1 MFYIVTLK
9 LTIFTRLTKPSIMF
23 QDCVR
28 DSKQRRSNRTSGAAG
43 AHGAFWKN
51 KQITDSSSIEN
62 WLRARKKIGKKS
74 WKEIIDNQ
82 VPILSNK

>member
-1 MFYIVTLK
+1 MSFFFL
-9 LTIFTRLTKPSIMF
+9 

-28 DSKQRRSNRTSGAAG
+28 DSKQRRSDRTSGAAG

-62 WLRARKKIGKKS
+62 WLRARKKIGMNTNLIVINKNDS
-74 WKEIIDNQ
+74 L
-82 VPILSNK
+82 IL